1 MMVSTR
7 GRYALRLMID
17 IAKQG
22 EAGALVTMR
31 QAAQRQGLSVKY
43 LEQLGGALVRAG
55 VLKSIRGVSGGYYL
69 AKPADQI
76 RIGDVLRATEGSCMP
91 VACVDDEG
99 KCDLAGSCEA
109 RGFWR
114 GWAMP
119 STPISTASRLP
130 MCWKATWRHSRFQ
143 GVRSIIGNRC
153 RQTRRAAACKLQPVV
168 FVRPCPLAMRAREA
182 MVGLS
187 RTHLAT

>member
-22 EAGALVTMR
+22 EAGALATMR

-99 KCDLAGSCEA
+99 KCDLAGCCEA

-114 GWAMP
+114 GMGMP

-143 GVRSIIGNRC
+143 VVRFIIGNRC
-153 RQTRRAAACKLQPVV
+153 RQTRWAAACKLQPIV
-168 FVRPCPLAMRAREA
+168 FVQPGPLAMRAREA

-187 RTHLAT
+187 RTRLAT

>member
-69 AKPADQI
+69 AQPADQI
-76 RIGDVLRATEGSCMP
+76 RHR
-91 VACVDDEG
+91 
-99 KCDLAGSCEA
+99 
-109 RGFWR
+109 
-114 GWAMP
+114 
-119 STPISTASRLP
+119 
-130 MCWKATWRHSRFQ
+130 
-143 GVRSIIGNRC
+143 
-153 RQTRRAAACKLQPVV
+153 RRAARHGRFLHAGRMCG
-168 FVRPCPLAMRAREA
+168 R
-182 MVGLS
+182 
-187 RTHLAT
+187 

>member
-43 LEQLGGALVRAG
+43 LEQLGGALVRAD

-69 AKPADQI
+69 ARSADQI

-91 VACVDDEG
+91 VACIDNEG
-99 KCDLAGSCEA
+99 KCDNAEGCEA
-109 RGFWR
+109 RGFWHGMAWEPR
-114 GWAMP
+114 
-119 STPISTASRLP
+119 STLISIASRLP
-130 MCWKATWRHSRFQ
+130 MCWKEMWRRSRFT
-143 GVRSIIGNRC
+143 GRGK
-153 RQTRRAAACKLQPVV
+153 RR
-168 FVRPCPLAMRAREA
+168 
-182 MVGLS
+182 
-187 RTHLAT
+187 

>member
-31 QAAQRQGLSVKY
+31 HAAQRPGLSVKY
-43 LEQLGGALVRAG
+43 LEQLGGALVRAD

-69 AKPADQI
+69 ARSADQI

-91 VACVDDEG
+91 VACIDNEG
-99 KCDLAGSCEA
+99 KCDNAEGCEA
-109 RGFWR
+109 RGFWHGMGAAINAYIDR
-114 GWAMP
+114 VTLADV
-119 STPISTASRLP
+119 LE
-130 MCWKATWRHSRFQ
+130 
-143 GVRSIIGNRC
+143 GN
-153 RQTRRAAACKLQPVV
+153 
-168 FVRPCPLAMRAREA
+168 
-182 MVGLS
+182 VG
-187 RTHLAT
+187 A

>member
-43 LEQLGGALVRAG
+43 LEQLGGALVRAD
-55 VLKSIRGVSGGYYL
+55 VLKSVRGVSGGYYL
-69 AKPADQI
+69 ARSADQI

-91 VACVDDEG
+91 VACLDNEG
-99 KCDLAGSCEA
+99 KCDNAEGCEA

-114 GWAMP
+114 GMGAAINAYIDRV
-119 STPISTASRLP
+119 TLADVLE
-130 MCWKATWRHSRFQ
+130 
-143 GVRSIIGNRC
+143 GN
-153 RQTRRAAACKLQPVV
+153 V
-168 FVRPCPLAMRAREA
+168 EA
-182 MVGLS
+182 
-187 RTHLAT
+187 

>member
-1 MMVSTR
+1 MRKQAGVRLVGEAGRDKVRM
-7 GRYALRLMID
+7 GRYDDGFDKGALCPQAYDRYRQ
-17 IAKQG
+17 AG
-22 EAGALVTMR
+22 GAGALVTMR

-69 AKPADQI
+69 AQPADQI

-99 KCDLAGSCEA
+99 KCDLAGGCEA

-114 GWAMP
+114 GM
-119 STPISTASRLP
+119 
-130 MCWKATWRHSRFQ
+130 
-143 GVRSIIGNRC
+143 GNAINAYIDRI
-153 RQTRRAAACKLQPVV
+153 T
-168 FVRPCPLAMRAREA
+168 LADVLEGNVEA
-182 MVGLS
+182 
-187 RTHLAT
+187 